1 MGGSVAAIVII
12 RKQEE
17 LVERFRAVGATT
29 TTTAKSIDELGVDT
43 RLVWNGMVRRS
54 VVREASPGLFYLDAP
69 SWQAVKRRRSLMAG
83 IALAALGFLLVVWL
97 LRATKAGGF

>member
-1 MGGSVAAIVII
+1 MGGSVAAIVMI

-43 RLVWNGMVRRS
+43 HLVWNGMVRRS
-54 VVREASPGLFYLDAP
+54 VVREASPGLFYLDAL
-69 SWQAVKRRRSLMAG
+69 SWKAVKRRRSLMTAIAFAVLG
-83 IALAALGFLLVVWL
+83 IFLVVWL
-97 LRATKAGGF
+97 LAGSAAGGF

>member
-54 VVREASPGLFYLDAP
+54 VVREASPGLFYLDTP
-69 SWQAVKRRRSLMAG
+69 SWKAVKRRRSLMAG

>member
-43 RLVWNGMVRRS
+43 HLVWNGMVRRA

-69 SWQAVKRRRSLMAG
+69 SWKAVKRRRSLMTG
-83 IALAALGFLLVVWL
+83 IALAALGILLVAWL

>member
-12 RKQEE
+12 RRQEE

-43 RLVWNGMVRRS
+43 RLVWSGMVRRS

-69 SWQAVKRRRSLMAG
+69 SWKAVKRRRSLMTG
-83 IALAALGFLLVVWL
+83 IALAALGILLVVWL
-97 LRATKAGGF
+97 LRATKASGF

>member
-43 RLVWNGMVRRS
+43 HLVWNGMVRRS
-54 VVREASPGLFYLDAP
+54 VVREASPGLFYLDAL
-69 SWQAVKRRRSLMAG
+69 SWKAVKRRRSLMAG
-83 IALAALGFLLVVWL
+83 FALAALGFLLVVWL